1 MYNNPSSRPRSVQGN
16 PDGKLQMAVY
26 LKVRSMYSLRL
37 IMTWDVEGTS
47 ELREVWVVIWGT
59 RMLGPAPVRVV
70 QFVTYHVLAV
80 QSIFSW

>member
-37 IMTWDVEGTS
+37 IMT
-47 ELREVWVVIWGT
+47 
-59 RMLGPAPVRVV
+59 
-70 QFVTYHVLAV
+70 
-80 QSIFSW
+80 